1 MKYWSCCQRK
11 TSDFDNFLNQ
21 SGCTEGKHL
30 WFKKEEKVAC
40 RHDFHQTGGFVI
52 LTFYS
57 KTPVPEKTSIK
68 ANSISLKIDA
78 SFEGGSK
85 SFTKDLNLFGV

>member
-30 WFKKEEKVAC
+30 WFKKEEKVEC

>member
-1 MKYWSCCQRK
+1 MTHVYFGMILILQ
-11 TSDFDNFLNQ
+11 
-21 SGCTEGKHL
+21 
-30 WFKKEEKVAC
+30 EKVEC

-78 SFEGGSK
+78 SFEGGAK